1 MSNTFSKLHPKK
13 FILIKGAKLHNLK
26 NIDVAIP
33 RNKLVVLTGLSGSGK
48 SSLAFDTLYA
58 EGQRRYVESLSSY
71 ARQFLGRLHKPS
83 VDYIKGIA
91 PAIAIEQKVNSTNP
105 RSTVGTS
112 TEIYDYLKLLF
123 ARVGTT
129 YSPISG
135 EQVKKDNTTD
145 VVDHVRSF
153 DEGQK
158 LLLLAPLFLEEGRH
172 LDEKLKTLQSQGYAR
187 VKIEDKIERIEQL
200 IGIGTKK
207 TNLQLVIDRIIV
219 RHNKDFYNRLADA
232 IEMAFYE
239 GKGKCSIEDLEQL
252 KVKEFNTNF
261 SLDGQTFLEPS
272 THLFSFNNPYGAC
285 AKCEGYGDVVGI
297 DKSLVIPNT
306 TLSIYENAVY
316 PWRGESMSYFR
327 DQLVNNGHKFDFPIH
342 KPFFELSA
350 KQKKLLWKG
359 NTHFTGLDAF
369 FGELES
375 KSYKVQNRVML
386 SRYRGKTKCNKCD
399 GKRLRKE
406 ANYVKINNRSITDL
420 VELPI
425 NELKDFFETLKLS
438 ENQYEIAKRLLLEI
452 RNRLRFLSNVG
463 LDYLT
468 LNRKSNTLSGGESQ
482 RINLATSLGSSL
494 VGSMYILDEPSIGL
508 HSKDTEQLIAVLRS
522 LRDLGN
528 TVIVVEHDE
537 AIMQAAD
544 HIIDI
549 GPEAGSYGG
558 EIMATGDYNS
568 ILKSSSLTAKY
579 LNGSMAIETPKKR
592 RKSKYSIK
600 IEGARANNLNNIDVE
615 FPLNML
621 TVVTGVS
628 GSGKSTLVKNILY
641 PALNKELIGYGEKPG
656 EFSAI
661 SGNFSTVKF
670 IEFVDQNPIGRS
682 SRSNPV
688 TYIKAYDE
696 IRMLYSKQKLSVL
709 RNYQP
714 KHFSFN
720 VDGGRCP
727 NCKGEGVVTIEMQFM
742 ADVQLKC
749 ESCSGKRF
757 KKEVL
762 EVKFNKVSI
771 DDVLNM
777 TIDDALK
784 FFKTHKCSKI
794 FKRLQPLQDVGL
806 GYVTLGQSS
815 STLSGGE
822 AQRIKLASF
831 LGKGGSSE
839 SGLFIFDEPTTGL
852 HFHDIK
858 KLLKSFNA
866 LIDHGHSI
874 IVIEHNMELIKSADY
889 IIDLGPEGGK
899 NGGNLMA
906 AGTPEEVIESKTSL
920 TAKYLKDLLSN

>member
-1 MSNTFSKLHPKK
+1 
-13 FILIKGAKLHNLK
+13 
-26 NIDVAIP
+26 
-33 RNKLVVLTGLSGSGK
+33 
-48 SSLAFDTLYA
+48 
-58 EGQRRYVESLSSY
+58 
-71 ARQFLGRLHKPS
+71 
-83 VDYIKGIA
+83 
-91 PAIAIEQKVNSTNP
+91 
-105 RSTVGTS
+105 
-112 TEIYDYLKLLF
+112 
-123 ARVGTT
+123 VGTT

-187 VKIEDKIERIEQL
+187 VKIENKIERIEQL

-558 EIMATGDYNS
+558 EIMASGDYNS
-568 ILKSSSLTAKY
+568 VLKSSSLTAKY

-762 EVKFNKVSI
+762 DVKFNKASI
-771 DDVLNM
+771 DDVLKM

>member
-1 MSNTFSKLHPKK
+1 M
-13 FILIKGAKLHNLK
+13 
-26 NIDVAIP
+26 
-33 RNKLVVLTGLSGSGK
+33 
-48 SSLAFDTLYA
+48 
-58 EGQRRYVESLSSY
+58 
-71 ARQFLGRLHKPS
+71 
-83 VDYIKGIA
+83 
-91 PAIAIEQKVNSTNP
+91 
-105 RSTVGTS
+105 
-112 TEIYDYLKLLF
+112 
-123 ARVGTT
+123 
-129 YSPISG
+129 
-135 EQVKKDNTTD
+135 
-145 VVDHVRSF
+145 
-153 DEGQK
+153 
-158 LLLLAPLFLEEGRH
+158 
-172 LDEKLKTLQSQGYAR
+172 
-187 VKIEDKIERIEQL
+187 
-200 IGIGTKK
+200 
-207 TNLQLVIDRIIV
+207 
-219 RHNKDFYNRLADA
+219 
-232 IEMAFYE
+232 
-239 GKGKCSIEDLEQL
+239 
-252 KVKEFNTNF
+252 
-261 SLDGQTFLEPS
+261 
-272 THLFSFNNPYGAC
+272 
-285 AKCEGYGDVVGI
+285 
-297 DKSLVIPNT
+297 VIPNT

-369 FGELES
+369 FAELES

-468 LNRKSNTLSGGESQ
+468 LNRKSNSLSGGESQ

-784 FFKTHKCSKI
+784 FFETHKCSKI

-920 TAKYLKDLLSN
+920 TAKYLKYLLSN

>member
-1 MSNTFSKLHPKK
+1 M
-13 FILIKGAKLHNLK
+13 
-26 NIDVAIP
+26 
-33 RNKLVVLTGLSGSGK
+33 
-48 SSLAFDTLYA
+48 
-58 EGQRRYVESLSSY
+58 
-71 ARQFLGRLHKPS
+71 
-83 VDYIKGIA
+83 
-91 PAIAIEQKVNSTNP
+91 
-105 RSTVGTS
+105 
-112 TEIYDYLKLLF
+112 
-123 ARVGTT
+123 
-129 YSPISG
+129 SG

-232 IEMAFYE
+232 VEMAFYE

-420 VELPI
+420 VELTI

-558 EIMATGDYNS
+558 EIMASGDYNS

-771 DDVLNM
+771 DDVLKM